1 MPRPRVAVVGSVK
14 GTRTF
19 DPPVRQP
26 AEARQ
31 AAEEIG
37 RELAE
42 AEWDLTVYS
51 ADSGFVEADVVR
63 GYVNSGKAVAASI
76 QVRAPLGKE
85 VFGEMAKH
93 PEIFDVRPDPSRDWE
108 VSFYRSL
115 HCATA

>member
-51 ADSGFVEADVVR
+51 ADSGFVEADVVPWVR
-63 GYVNSGKAVAASI
+63 EFGQGCRRLDSGA
-76 QVRAPLGKE
+76 
-85 VFGEMAKH
+85 
-93 PEIFDVRPDPSRDWE
+93 RP
-108 VSFYRSL
+108 
-115 HCATA
+115 AG